1 MPLLFLLCVATTST
15 LTYCGQAH
23 SSQVAWVPQEPPLFP
38 VSVRENIAYGMPACQ
53 QPDVEA
59 AAKLAN
65 CHDFITKLPQ
75 GYDTVLGQNGRTLAL
90 TLVHPPVLALAL
102 ALTLTLALALRP

>member
-1 MPLLFLLCVATTST
+1 MLTPERVRHVESST
-15 LTYCGQAH
+15 GSA
-23 SSQVAWVPQEPPLFP
+23 
-38 VSVRENIAYGMPACQ
+38 
-53 QPDVEA
+53 PDVEA
-59 AAKLAN
+59 ATKLAN